1 MPGTSFLVAIIVLLF
16 VTALYHVWSWRLA
29 KRQVLTSAWGRKIS
43 WSLLTFF
50 ALSKAV
56 ILQQREYFEL
66 FQEGLSF
73 QNTVQVAICLLALAW
88 AVILLL
94 NKTVP
99 VAALLSG
106 PSFWVTSLTG
116 AYALSSLWSSWPQF
130 TLYRSLELGVFWV
143 ITIHLFATL
152 QWRRNL
158 KTLFLIGIAVA
169 LAGAVVDGWGTLQAQ
184 EHIVGVLRSNTG
196 STIAAALLILMVHH
210 AIVRRSAPRVIPT
223 MTAIVGL
230 ALFGSLATAASLP
243 FALLTLVSARHNKRR
258 APLVLLFGFLFI
270 TWTAYIALTLPQI
283 ISSGTQHIAQL
294 FGKDHETIV
303 TLSGRIPLW
312 LVIWDISK
320 SQPLGSGFAAGERTL
335 MMDDAHLRAVAWQAT
350 QSHSGYVAAWLGSG
364 WLGLMLLGLLFASLW
379 RQSRRHSPRME
390 PFIKSI
396 IVLLAINNLT
406 IAGVGGQWNLAW
418 VLMTALACAPVKATS
433 TIRKRSRLR
442 VKLGIVN
449 SRLKLEGDLGRFG
462 LLGLARVTR
471 G

>member
-1 MPGTSFLVAIIVLLF
+1 MLLF

-29 KRQVLTSAWGRKIS
+29 KRQVITSAWSRNIS

-56 ILQQREYFEL
+56 ILQHREYFEL

-73 QNTVQVAICLLALAW
+73 QNTVQVTICLLALAW
-88 AVILLL
+88 AVLLLL

-106 PSFWVTSLTG
+106 PSFWVTSLT
-116 AYALSSLWSSWPQF
+116 AVYAVSALWSSWPQF

-143 ITIHLFATL
+143 ITIHLFANL
-152 QWRRNL
+152 HWYRNL
-158 KTLFLIGIAVA
+158 KTLFFIGIAVA

-196 STIAAALLILMVHH
+196 STIAAALLILLVHH
-210 AIVRRSAPRVIPT
+210 AIVRRSAPRVIPA
-223 MTAIVGL
+223 MTAIVVL

-258 APLVLLFGFLFI
+258 APLVLLFGFLVI
-270 TWTAYIALTLPQI
+270 TWTAYAAFTLPHLA
-283 ISSGTQHIAQL
+283 SSGTQRIAQL
-294 FGKDHETIV
+294 FGKDHHTMM

-312 LVIWDISK
+312 LVIWDIRK

-335 MMDDAHLRAVAWQAT
+335 MMDDAHFRAVAWQAT

-396 IVLLAINNLT
+396 VVLLAINNLT

-418 VLMTALACAPVKATS
+418 VLMTALACVPVKATS
-433 TIRKRSRLR
+433 VIRGGLRSGAKLGIANSRLR
-442 VKLGIVN
+442 LHGVLG
-449 SRLKLEGDLGRFG
+449 
-462 LLGLARVTR
+462 
-471 G
+471 

>member
-1 MPGTSFLVAIIVLLF
+1 MAV
-16 VTALYHVWSWRLA
+16 
-29 KRQVLTSAWGRKIS
+29 
-43 WSLLTFF
+43 F

-56 ILQQREYFEL
+56 VLQHREYCEL

-73 QNTVQVAICLLALAW
+73 QNKVQVTICLLALAW
-88 AVILLL
+88 AVLLLL

-116 AYALSSLWSSWPQF
+116 AYAVSCLWSSWPQF
-130 TLYRSLELGVFWV
+130 TLYRSLELGAFWV
-143 ITIHLFATL
+143 ITIHLLATL

-158 KTLFLIGIAVA
+158 KTLLLIGIAVA
-169 LAGAVVDGWGTLQAQ
+169 VTGAVVDGWGTLQAQ
-184 EHIVGVLRSNTG
+184 EHIVGALRSNTG

-210 AIVRRSAPRVIPT
+210 AIVRRSAPRLIPT

-258 APLVLLFGFLFI
+258 APLALLFGFLFI
-270 TWTAYIALTLPQI
+270 TWTAYAAFTLPHLAL
-283 ISSGTQHIAQL
+283 SGTQRIAQL

-335 MMDDAHLRAVAWQAT
+335 MMDDAYLRTVAWAAT
-350 QSHSGYVAAWLGSG
+350 QTHSGYVAAWLGSG
-364 WLGLMLLGLLFASLW
+364 WLGLMLLGLLFVSLW

-390 PFIKSI
+390 PLIKSI

-418 VLMTALACAPVKATS
+418 VLMTALACAPVKTANAIS
-433 TIRKRSRLR
+433 EKSRSGA
-442 VKLGIVN
+442 KLGIVN
-449 SRLKLEGDLGRFG
+449 SRLKPEGYE
-462 LLGLARVTR
+462 
-471 G
+471 

>member
-1 MPGTSFLVAIIVLLF
+1 M
-16 VTALYHVWSWRLA
+16 
-29 KRQVLTSAWGRKIS
+29 
-43 WSLLTFF
+43 
-50 ALSKAV
+50 
-56 ILQQREYFEL
+56 
-66 FQEGLSF
+66 
-73 QNTVQVAICLLALAW
+73 
-88 AVILLL
+88 
-94 NKTVP
+94 
-99 VAALLSG
+99 
-106 PSFWVTSLTG
+106 
-116 AYALSSLWSSWPQF
+116 SSLWSSWPQF

-143 ITIHLFATL
+143 ITIHLFANL
-152 QWRRNL
+152 QWYRNL
-158 KTLFLIGIAVA
+158 KTLFLIAIAVA
-169 LAGAVVDGWGTLQAQ
+169 VAGALVDGWGTLQAQ
-184 EHIVGVLRSNTG
+184 EHIVGALRPNTG
-196 STIAAALLILMVHH
+196 STIAAALLILVVHH
-210 AIVRRSAPRVIPT
+210 GIVRRSAPKAILT
-223 MTAIVGL
+223 SAAIVSL

-243 FALLTLVSARHNKRR
+243 FAFWTLVSARHNKRR
-258 APLVLLFGFLFI
+258 ASLSLLFGFVLI
-270 TWTAYIALTLPQI
+270 AWTAYIALTLPQI

-320 SQPLGSGFAAGERTL
+320 SQPLGSGFAAGERTM

-350 QSHSGYVAAWLGSG
+350 QSHSGYLSAWLGSG

-418 VLMTALACAPVKATS
+418 VLMTALACAPVEVTS
-433 TIRKRSRLR
+433 AIRKGSRLR

-449 SRLKLEGDLGRFG
+449 NRLKLDGALGRFG
-462 LLGLARVTR
+462 LVGLARVPR